1 MAGASFS
8 GYIYC
13 YSQPSCSVLSFLIRI
28 VFMGLQGILDLSE
41 DENCWLLTLN
51 MSDQDLGMCLFWSV
65 LRPHN
70 ALGLGSSAYTDHYRG
85 VGNNVV
91 IVDDAFSVRDCK
103 C

>member
-1 MAGASFS
+1 M
-8 GYIYC
+8 C
-13 YSQPSCSVLSFLIRI
+13 LIKI
-28 VFMGLQGILDLSE
+28 QVMF
-41 DENCWLLTLN
+41 
-51 MSDQDLGMCLFWSV
+51 LFWSV

-70 ALGLGSSAYTDHYRG
+70 ALGLGSSAYTDHYNHYRG